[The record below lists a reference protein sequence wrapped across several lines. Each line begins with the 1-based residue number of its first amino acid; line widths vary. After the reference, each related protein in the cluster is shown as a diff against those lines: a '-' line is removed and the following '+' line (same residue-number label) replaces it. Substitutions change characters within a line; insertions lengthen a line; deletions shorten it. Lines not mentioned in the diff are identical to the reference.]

1 MNTIPLIKDELIGL
15 KVIITSCTDPT
26 WVRKSGII
34 IDETKNTFLI
44 ESKGMVKC
52 IAKDIAT
59 FTFERNG
66 TNSTVSGSDLRY
78 RSEERVKKAR

>member
-1 MNTIPLIKDELIGL
+1 MNRIPLIKDELIG
-15 KVIITSCTDPT
+15 KQVTISACTDPT
-26 WVRKSGII
+26 WIQATGVI

-44 ESKGMVKC
+44 EIAGKVKR

-59 FTFERNG
+59 FTFEKEG
-66 TNSTVSGSDLRY
+66 TTISVPGLRLRY